1 MRRLVFDIG
10 PLEGGTVLVA
20 GSARSGTTWVAEHVA
35 KVLGARLIFEPFVVD
50 ERGLPAVL
58 DRSLWRKRALRLEY
72 SHYLGDT
79 ATNGPWS
86 DALERIL
93 SGSVTRDWGMLPV
106 APGIYRRRVI
116 KAIRANLLLAHLAR
130 RWPGVPILWLQRHPL
145 EVVNSQLRMRHE
157 KGWEFDW
164 MPASVTGQEALMK
177 QWLEPFEE
185 QIRGASSLVERL
197 ACRWCVE
204 NYVPQ
209 RLVKTAPNVLRL
221 SFHALRTEAAPW
233 ESISELLGKLVP
245 GLDAELDGRG
255 APPSFTAGRPAGEIG
270 DPALDHLSPGEQ
282 DEVMRV
288 VSRFGLEELALAL
301 RRT

>member
-130 RWPGVPILWLQRHPL
+130 RWPGVPILWLQATPARG
-145 EVVNSQLRMRHE
+145 R
-157 KGWEFDW
+157 EFSAAD
-164 MPASVTGQEALMK
+164 AS
-177 QWLEPFEE
+177 
-185 QIRGASSLVERL
+185 
-197 ACRWCVE
+197 
-204 NYVPQ
+204 
-209 RLVKTAPNVLRL
+209 
-221 SFHALRTEAAPW
+221 
-233 ESISELLGKLVP
+233 
-245 GLDAELDGRG
+245 
-255 APPSFTAGRPAGEIG
+255 
-270 DPALDHLSPGEQ
+270 
-282 DEVMRV
+282 
-288 VSRFGLEELALAL
+288 
-301 RRT
+301 